1 MSVIV
6 IFVFGPPGRTYHS
19 LLFGH
24 HGSVTSAL
32 IGSTLARYR
41 VNFDLFFRSAKLQ
54 THLVNGTNE
63 QNNKHNQNVQS
74 DTVNESEKQSL
85 TQKIENLK
93 SDMDQKRLAI
103 KNIKMSLEQLDVT
116 E

>member
-1 MSVIV
+1 M
-6 IFVFGPPGRTYHS
+6 
-19 LLFGH
+19 
-24 HGSVTSAL
+24 
-32 IGSTLARYR
+32 
-41 VNFDLFFRSAKLQ
+41 
-54 THLVNGTNE
+54 
-63 QNNKHNQNVQS
+63 QS

-85 TQKIENLK
+85 TQKIESLK